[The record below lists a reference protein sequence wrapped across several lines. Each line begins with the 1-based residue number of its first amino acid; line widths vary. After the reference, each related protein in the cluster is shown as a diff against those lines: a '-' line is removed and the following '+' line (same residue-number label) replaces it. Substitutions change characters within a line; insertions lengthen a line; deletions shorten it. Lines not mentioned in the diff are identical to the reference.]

1 MHQNWTFA
9 KISLISIYATLCSCR
24 VKYEINHIIC
34 TVFLMMYHYNASVV
48 LNKNKSHRYNF
59 RSENKDNQHWDQEW
73 VNLRQHALDHD
84 TNTINKSC
92 KEANINKQTATRKDC
107 EMVES
112 SLVQTEVSQN
122 DKSLS
127 K

>member
-1 MHQNWTFA
+1 M
-9 KISLISIYATLCSCR
+9 
-24 VKYEINHIIC
+24 
-34 TVFLMMYHYNASVV
+34 FLMMYHYNASAV

-59 RSENKDNQHWDQEW
+59 RSENKDNQRWDQEC
-73 VNLRQHALDHD
+73 VNLRQHTLGHD
-84 TNTINKSC
+84 TNSIDESC

-112 SLVQTEVSQN
+112 SLVQTEISQN
-122 DKSLS
+122 DKLLS